1 MVGAI
6 VTLIDVSLIFV
17 LVEYAK
23 FPVITTAVI
32 SYLPAILTSFA
43 LNSRFTFKTKQINSA
58 TALPKFIAISLSGYV
73 LNIFIL
79 YVLHRLVGI
88 YYITAKIAATGI
100 VFLGRFFANRSI
112 VFRKDVVH

>member
-1 MVGAI
+1 VTVDKTAIQLPLEICRFGMVGAI

-23 FPVITTAVI
+23 FPVITAAVI

-88 YYITAKIAATGI
+88 
-100 VFLGRFFANRSI
+100 
-112 VFRKDVVH
+112 